1 MEEKAG
7 QDMNGAEIILKTA
20 RNAGIKTCFVNAGTT
35 EIPLLCAFDS
45 VQGIRVIL
53 GLFEGVCTG
62 AADGYGRMLDMPA
75 MTLLHHGPGFANGI
89 ANLHNARRAQTPL
102 LNIIG
107 DHATWHRHADA
118 PLTMDIEAL
127 AGSVSGWFKSCDSVE
142 TLSEDVANGVNETLY
157 GGISSLIVPH
167 DIQMKNV
174 EHPEVISKEFIFE
187 SFDIGEVENAAQLL
201 RKGRKT
207 AVILGGRA
215 LRRRGLEAAGRI
227 RAATGCDLFAGLF
240 PGFMERGAG
249 LPDVVRIPYFPEG
262 AIEMLSRYEAFVLI
276 GAEEPVTFF
285 GYDGVPSFILGKEQ
299 KKVIIGMGKEDT
311 VGAIEYL
318 ADILK
323 THKNRDATVN
333 ASTALNRPS
342 LPTGALTPEKACV
355 VIAAIQPENA
365 IIVDEGIT
373 SVLTYYPLT
382 AGLPQHSIMTIAG
395 GSIGYGMPCAAGAAI
410 ACPDRPVI
418 NIQADGSALYT
429 LQALW
434 TYARESLNV
443 TTLLCSNRSYNIL
456 KMEFERAGIKSPGQN
471 AKSLVEVDNP
481 TVDWIKVSQGFG
493 VPAVSVNSVETLAKE
508 LAKALAEPGPHLIEM
523 IL

>member
-1 MEEKAG
+1 MEEKVG
-7 QDMNGAEIILKTA
+7 QDMNGAEVILKTA
-20 RNAGIKTCFVNAGTT
+20 ILAGIKVCFANAGTT

-45 VQGIRVIL
+45 VPGIKTVL

-127 AGSVSGWFKSCDSVE
+127 TGSVSSWFKNCDSVE
-142 TLSEDVANGVNETLY
+142 TLSKDIANGINETLY
-157 GGISSLIVPH
+157 GRISSLIVPH
-167 DIQMKNV
+167 DIQMKDV
-174 EHPEVISKEFIFE
+174 EHPEVITKEFTFE

-201 RKGRKT
+201 RKGRNT

-227 RAATGCDLFAGLF
+227 RAATGCDLFAGSF

-262 AIEMLSRYEAFVLI
+262 AIEMLSHYEAFVLI
-276 GAEEPVTFF
+276 GAKEPVTFF

-299 KKVIIGMGKEDT
+299 KKVSIGMGKEDT

-323 THKNRDATVN
+323 NSKNKDAMVN
-333 ASTALNRPS
+333 VATSLNRPS
-342 LPTGALTPEKACV
+342 MPTGALTPEKACV
-355 VIAAIQPENA
+355 VVAAIQPENA

-382 AGLPQHSIMTIAG
+382 AGLPQHCIMTIAG

-434 TYARESLNV
+434 TQARESLNV

-456 KMEFERAGIKSPGQN
+456 KMEFERAGVKSSGQN
-471 AKSLVEVDNP
+471 VQTLIELDKPA
-481 TVDWIKVSQGFG
+481 VDWVKIAEGFG
-493 VPAVSVNSVETLAKE
+493 VPAASVDTAEGLAVELGRVLT
-508 LAKALAEPGPHLIEM
+508 EPGPHLIEM